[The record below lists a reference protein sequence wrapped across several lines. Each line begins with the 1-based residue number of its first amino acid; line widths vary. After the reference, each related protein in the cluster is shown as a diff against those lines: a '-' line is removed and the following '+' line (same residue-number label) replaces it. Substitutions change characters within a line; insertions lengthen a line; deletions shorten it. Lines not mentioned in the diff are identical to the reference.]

1 MRTGPALRTNLRIW
15 NTLQKIPFGTW
26 MFSQAVC
33 LKAPYFRSV
42 HPAVEELRVGYCRAT
57 ARNRRGAHNHLGT
70 FHAIA
75 SCNMAE
81 LAGALMTD
89 ATIPPTHR
97 WIPVGM
103 TVEYRAQAKTD
114 VTAIAHLESIPEF
127 GSEATELVVPVDIT
141 DAAGTVCVAARITMR
156 ISPRRS

>member
-89 ATIPPTHR
+89 ATIPPT
-97 WIPVGM
+97 
-103 TVEYRAQAKTD
+103 D

-127 GSEATELVVPVDIT
+127 GSEATKLVVPVDIT

>member
-1 MRTGPALRTNLRIW
+1 MTTEPTLSTNLRIW
-15 NTLQKIPFGTW
+15 NTLQKIPFGSA

-42 HPAVEELRVGYCRAT
+42 HPTVEELRVGYCRAT
-57 ARNRRGAHNHLGT
+57 ARNRRSTHNHLGT

-81 LAGALMTD
+81 LVGGLATD
-89 ATIPPTHR
+89 ATTPPTHR

-114 VTAIAHLESIPEF
+114 VTAIAYLQSIPEF
-127 GSEATELVVPVDIT
+127 GNEPTKLVVPVDIT
-141 DAAGTVCVAARITMR
+141 DAAGTLCVTARIAMR
-156 ISPRRS
+156 ISPRRG